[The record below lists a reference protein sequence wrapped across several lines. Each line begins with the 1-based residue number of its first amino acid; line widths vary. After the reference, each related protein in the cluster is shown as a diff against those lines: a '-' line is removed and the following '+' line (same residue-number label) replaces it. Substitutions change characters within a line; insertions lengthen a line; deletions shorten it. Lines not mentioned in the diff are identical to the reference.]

1 MPRLFSAAFFLRSE
15 DETDRAGIPK
25 KQAIQRCSIF
35 SVAQYS
41 VLLKGI
47 TLAKLVLVEL
57 EQSPDPTATTTPPP
71 PHPPRSEFA
80 ASRNGTRK
88 HCRRA

>member
-1 MPRLFSAAFFLRSE
+1 MPRLFSAAFFY
-15 DETDRAGIPK
+15 AAK
-25 KQAIQRCSIF
+25 MKQTGPGYRKNKPF
-35 SVAQYS
+35 SAAQYS